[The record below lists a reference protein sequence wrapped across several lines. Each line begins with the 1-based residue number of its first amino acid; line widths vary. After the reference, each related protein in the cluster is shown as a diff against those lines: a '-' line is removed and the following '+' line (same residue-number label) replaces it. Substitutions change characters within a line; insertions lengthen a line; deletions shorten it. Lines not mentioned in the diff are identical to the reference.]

1 MTPND
6 NEFDDLEI
14 AIAFY
19 PADEAAAEL
28 LKQNFAEED
37 VFESNAFSGAWIFT
51 VIVSASKGAVG
62 KVLDFF
68 SQHNQ
73 RFKGAT
79 VKIGKEEISLSGY
92 SLEEVKEFFDS
103 KHFQKALRAV
113 KKA

>member
-1 MTPND
+1 METND
-6 NEFDDLEI
+6 TEFNDLEI
-14 AIAFY
+14 AVAFY
-19 PADEAAAEL
+19 PSDEAAAEL
-28 LKQNFAEED
+28 LKQNFAEEEI
-37 VFESNAFSGAWIFT
+37 FESNAFSGAWILT
-51 VIVSASKGAVG
+51 IIVSASKGAVG

-73 RFKGAT
+73 KFKGAT

-103 KHFQKALRAV
+103 KPFQKALRAV

>member
-1 MTPND
+1 MNTND

-14 AIAFY
+14 AIAFH
-19 PADEAAAEL
+19 PADEAAAQL
-28 LKQNFAEED
+28 LKENFADEE

-51 VIVSASKGAVG
+51 IIVSASKGAVG
-62 KVLDFF
+62 KVFDFL

-73 RFKGAT
+73 RFKGAS

-92 SLEEVKEFFDS
+92 SLEEVKNFFDS
-103 KHFQKALRAV
+103 EPFQKALQAV